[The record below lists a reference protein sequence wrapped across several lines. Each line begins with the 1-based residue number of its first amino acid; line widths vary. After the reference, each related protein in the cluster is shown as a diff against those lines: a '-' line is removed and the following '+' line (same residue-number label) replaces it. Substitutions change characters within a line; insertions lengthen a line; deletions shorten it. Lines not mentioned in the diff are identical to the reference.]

1 VKRIIFYF
9 LIGVFLI
16 TSVTACSSQD
26 SIPDGMSEKTYSIA
40 KQVLEITNDLLDDKL
55 TSDEAY
61 SEIKELYDELQQNM
75 SNDSDSSS
83 YDSLV
88 KTAIES
94 ILSNVKSLDGSNA
107 ANLSTHAI
115 SLGKDLL
122 EQYLGISSN

>member
-9 LIGVFLI
+9 LIGVFFI
-16 TSVTACSSQD
+16 TSVTACSNQD

-75 SNDSDSSS
+75 SNNSDSSS

>member
-1 VKRIIFYF
+1 MKRIIFYF